1 MNLMKLVA
9 LPSNSTYEHASQ
21 EDRNYWYYMQTNQG
35 EIIGDYLLAK
45 TFELKDN
52 SNMGRCLSPRRDISE
67 LSHITKLVLWKH
79 FDRMWPNWKNSMAC
93 FCAICRMYQHIM
105 KLENR
110 PGASF
115 RAIFNRALELGTLS
129 RRRVYHEAIK
139 YERERNGGRLSPF
152 GLSSF
157 TAAAAI
163 EDVKSIEVSILLFF
177 TL

>member
-1 MNLMKLVA
+1 
-9 LPSNSTYEHASQ
+9 
-21 EDRNYWYYMQTNQG
+21 
-35 EIIGDYLLAK
+35 
-45 TFELKDN
+45 
-52 SNMGRCLSPRRDISE
+52 
-67 LSHITKLVLWKH
+67 
-79 FDRMWPNWKNSMAC
+79 MWPNWKNSMTC

-163 EDVKSIEVSILLFF
+163 EDVKSIEVSNLLFSLSIALETMRIF
-177 TL
+177 VDWSIITRRMVYIFKLLTVGAHDSGMKWSKRKAKTKALKMASKFVHGDGVDILFRF